1 MKFLWNKSCFF
12 ATVFVFLLIAGIS
25 SITLNVQ
32 FLEPFGKALSD
43 FKLTDIV
50 YSKLRPEQPI
60 DTNIVLINTGEF
72 PKKKI
77 AEMILAI
84 APHQPK
90 VIGIDHFLLLNSQ
103 DPESDSLV
111 VQALATAGNVTLVS
125 KLTGWNE
132 AGDRWDSLIYSPRVF
147 SQYTQSGF
155 ANVITQDFRTV
166 RIVTPI
172 EKVGSA
178 REVSFPV
185 RVAQVYDSTATQH
198 FLDRK
203 NKSEII
209 NYRGN
214 WNYFLAAD
222 TDIGT
227 YSPQELEF
235 LRGKIVLF
243 GYLGRYLGDTLS
255 LEDKFFTPMNPQYA
269 GHTDRDMYG
278 LVIHAN
284 VISMILNRSFITEL
298 PRWVSLLLAV
308 FICYCNMLVFNRIFE
323 KYPTYFELISA
334 VILLVEP
341 IALLVAMI
349 SLFLYF
355 SLSIDLTIAVLATF
369 LSANSLEIYLN
380 LFEPL
385 PRKLRSRYQTWR
397 GKRTKTRNTT
407 H

>member
-12 ATVFVFLLIAGIS
+12 ATVFVFLIIAGIS

-84 APHQPK
+84 APHRPK

-132 AGDRWDSLIYSPRVF
+132 AGDRWDSLVYSPRVF

-166 RIVTPI
+166 RIVTPV

-185 RVAQVYDSTATQH
+185 RVAQIYDSAATQH
-198 FLDRK
+198 FLNRK

-355 SLSIDLTIAVLATF
+355 SLSIDLTVAVLATF

-385 PRKLRSRYQTWR
+385 PQKLRARYKTWR
-397 GKRTKTRNTT
+397 SKNTRT
-407 H
+407 

>member
-12 ATVFVFLLIAGIS
+12 ATIFVFLLIAIIS
-25 SITLNVQ
+25 NITLNIQ

-77 AEMILAI
+77 GEMILAI
-84 APHQPK
+84 APHKPK

-103 DPESDSLV
+103 DPESDSIV
-111 VQALATAGNVTLVS
+111 AKALATAGNVTLVS

-132 AGDRWDSLIYSPRVF
+132 DAGRWDSLIHSPQVF
-147 SQYTQSGF
+147 SQYTTSGF

-172 EKVGSA
+172 ESVGSA

-185 RVAQVYDSTATQH
+185 RVAQGYDSAAAQT
-198 FLDRK
+198 FLKRN

-227 YSPQELEF
+227 YSPEELEF

-284 VISMILNRSFITEL
+284 VISMILNGSFITEL
-298 PRWVSLLLAV
+298 PQWLSILIAV
-308 FICYCNMLVFNRIFE
+308 IICYGNMLIFKRIYE
-323 KYPTYFELISA
+323 KYPNYFELISA
-334 VILLVEP
+334 IILLIEP
-341 IALLVAMI
+341 ILLLVAMI
-349 SLFLYF
+349 SVFLYF
-355 SLSIDLTIAVLATF
+355 NISIDLTVAVLASF

-380 LFEPL
+380 LVEPL
-385 PRKLRSRYQTWR
+385 PQKVQQRISRWRKKSS
-397 GKRTKTRNTT
+397 TT
-407 H
+407 

>member
-25 SITLNVQ
+25 SITLNIQ

-77 AEMILAI
+77 GEMILAI
-84 APHQPK
+84 APHGPK

-103 DPESDSLV
+103 DPESDSIV
-111 VQALATAGNVTLVS
+111 AKALATAGNVTLVS
-125 KLTGWNE
+125 KLTGWDE
-132 AGDRWDSLIYSPRVF
+132 DAGRWDSLIHSPPVF

-166 RIVTPI
+166 RIVTPV
-172 EKVGSA
+172 ESVGSTH
-178 REVSFPV
+178 EVSFPV
-185 RVAQVYDSTATQH
+185 QVTRGFDSVATQN
-198 FLDRK
+198 FLKRN

-227 YSPQELEF
+227 YSPEELEF

-284 VISMILNRSFITEL
+284 VISMILHQSFITEL
-298 PRWVSLLLAV
+298 PRWLSILLAV
-308 FICYCNMLVFNRIFE
+308 IICYGNMLVFKWIFE
-323 KYPTYFELISA
+323 KYPNYFELISA
-334 VILLVEP
+334 IILLVEP
-341 IALLVAMI
+341 ILLLVAMI
-349 SLFLYF
+349 SVFLYF
-355 SLSIDLTIAVLATF
+355 NVSIDVTVAVLAAF

-380 LFEPL
+380 LIEPL
-385 PRKLRSRYQTWR
+385 PQKLRGRFT
-397 GKRTKTRNTT
+397 KRRTT
-407 H
+407 NEAT

>member
-12 ATVFVFLLIAGIS
+12 ATIFVFLIIAGIS
-25 SITLNVQ
+25 SITLNIQ
-32 FLEPFGKALSD
+32 FLDPFGKALSD

-50 YSKLRPEQPI
+50 FSKLRPEQPI
-60 DTNIVLINTGEF
+60 DTNIVLINTGEY

-84 APHQPK
+84 APHHPK
-90 VIGIDHFLLLNSQ
+90 VIGIDHFLLLNSK
-103 DPESDSLV
+103 DPESDSMV
-111 VQALATAGNVTLVS
+111 VKALSLAGNVTLVS
-125 KLTGWNE
+125 KLIGWSESRN
-132 AGDRWDSLIYSPRVF
+132 RWDSLAFSPDVF
-147 SQYTQSGF
+147 SRYTNSGF

-172 EKVGSA
+172 ESVGNA
-178 REVSFPV
+178 HEVSFPV
-185 RVAQVYDSTATQH
+185 KVAQVFDSNAVKN
-198 FLDRK
+198 FLARK
-203 NKSEII
+203 NKSEVI

-222 TDIGT
+222 TDIDT
-227 YSPQELEF
+227 YSPEELEF

-284 VISMILNRSFITEL
+284 VISMILHRSFITEL
-298 PRWVSLLLAV
+298 PRWISILLAII
-308 FICYCNMLVFNRIFE
+308 ICYGNMLVFNRIFE

-334 VILLVEP
+334 VILLAEP

-355 SLSIDLTIAVLATF
+355 NLSIDLTVAVLATF

-385 PRKLRSRYQTWR
+385 PQKIRHRFKTWR
-397 GKRTKTRNTT
+397 SKKSRK
-407 H
+407 